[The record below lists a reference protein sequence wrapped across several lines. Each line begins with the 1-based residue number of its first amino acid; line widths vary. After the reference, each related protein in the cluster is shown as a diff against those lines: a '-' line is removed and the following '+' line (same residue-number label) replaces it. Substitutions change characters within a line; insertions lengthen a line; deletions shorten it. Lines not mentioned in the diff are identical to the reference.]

1 MLFIIPLWVGLIVQL
16 IKVLIDYVDERKLDF
31 HNFFTAWG
39 FPSVHSSIATSITT
53 LMGLVNWIHSS
64 EFAIALSFS
73 LLFWYDAVNIRFEA
87 WKHAQLIN
95 KLQTKLKDSSL
106 WLDPDHNM
114 TLKERLW
121 HTVTELMGWIAVGFL
136 LTLVIYYLSFR
147 NGV

>member
-16 IKVLIDYVDERKLDF
+16 IKVLIDYVDERKLNLN
-31 HNFFTAWG
+31 NFFTAWG

-53 LMGLVNWIHSS
+53 LMGLVNWIHSN
-64 EFAIALSFS
+64 EFAICLAFS

-95 KLQTKLKDSSL
+95 KLQNRLKDASL
-106 WLDPDHNM
+106 WLEPHHHT

-121 HTVTELMGWIAVGFL
+121 HTITELIGWISVGFL
-136 LTLVIYYLSFR
+136 LTLAIYIMAFK